1 MGGTPGGMTKTAMIT
16 LAATL
21 AAMPVE
27 AREKAHLLILTN
39 AIGAVESGMNYA
51 AVGDAGKALGAWQV
65 HVAAWITANQWR
77 IKQGLPSISRKEW
90 RVPDNQRNIA
100 VAYVTWCRDR
110 LVDDGIANP
119 SPEQIYLA
127 FTMGYSGAKAVGHSL
142 VNAPK
147 AKADAAERVGNIYRE
162 LVK

>member
-1 MGGTPGGMTKTAMIT
+1 MNSTAIIT

-51 AVGDAGKALGAWQV
+51 AVGDGGKAVGAWQV

-77 IKQGLPSISRKEW
+77 EKQGMPKVSRKEW
-90 RVPDNQRNIA
+90 RVPENQRAIA
-100 VAYVTWCRDR
+100 VAYVSWCRER
-110 LVDDGIANP
+110 LVDDGILNP
-119 SPEQIYLA
+119 TPEQIYLA
-127 FTMGYSGAKAVGHSL
+127 YSMGYSAAKAIGHSL
-142 VNAPK
+142 VTAPK
-147 AKADAAERVGNIYRE
+147 AKADAAERVGNIYRD

>member
-1 MGGTPGGMTKTAMIT
+1 MTKTAMIT

-51 AVGDAGKALGAWQV
+51 AVGDGKKAVGAWQV
-65 HVAAWITANQWR
+65 H
-77 IKQGLPSISRKEW
+77 
-90 RVPDNQRNIA
+90 

-110 LVDDGIANP
+110 LVEDGIVNP

-127 FTMGYSGAKAVGHSL
+127 FTMGFAGAKAVGHSL
-142 VNAPK
+142 VTAPK

-162 LVK
+162 LIK

>member
-1 MGGTPGGMTKTAMIT
+1 MTNPLLMT

-27 AREKAHLLILTN
+27 ARDKAELLILTN

-51 AVGDAGKALGAWQV
+51 AVGDAGKAVGAWQV

-77 IKQGLPSISRKEW
+77 ERHGLPKISRKEW
-90 RVPDNQRNIA
+90 RVPENQRGIA
-100 VAYVTWCRDR
+100 LAYVTWCKER
-110 LVDDGIANP
+110 LVDDGILKP
-119 SPEQIYLA
+119 TPEQIYLA
-127 FTMGYSGAKAVGHSL
+127 FTMGFSGAKSVGHSL
-142 VNAPK
+142 VTAPK

-162 LVK
+162 LTK

>member
-1 MGGTPGGMTKTAMIT
+1 MTSTAMIT

-51 AVGDAGKALGAWQV
+51 AVGDGGKAVGAWQV

-77 IKQGLPSISRKEW
+77 EKQGMPKVSRKEW
-90 RVPDNQRNIA
+90 RVPENQRAIA
-100 VAYVTWCRDR
+100 VAYVSWCRER
-110 LVDDGIANP
+110 LVDDGILNP
-119 SPEQIYLA
+119 TPEQIYLA
-127 FTMGYSGAKAVGHSL
+127 YSMGYSAAKAIGHSL
-142 VNAPK
+142 VTAPR
-147 AKADAAERVGNIYRE
+147 AKADAAERVGNIYRD